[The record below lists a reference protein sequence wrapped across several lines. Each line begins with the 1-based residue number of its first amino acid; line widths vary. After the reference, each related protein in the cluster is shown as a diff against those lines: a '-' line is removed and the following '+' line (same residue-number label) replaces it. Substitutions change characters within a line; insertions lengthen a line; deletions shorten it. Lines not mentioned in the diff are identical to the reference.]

1 MKKIFRTSVAA
12 AGLLMC
18 ASSVAF
24 AAEEAVNHQINIG
37 DKEYTATLL
46 QKRDIGPGTT
56 WRRIRIQEYPLNVNL
71 VTMDMSNPYNRVET
85 FQGQDKLGSTES
97 IVGAAQR
104 LSSENHVAVAAAN
117 GNFWC
122 VSNQAPWSDLLIGT
136 TYGGNLRNGKI
147 ITETN
152 NASDMWCGTPLQIC
166 LIGADPE
173 RLWIEPLVW
182 RGYVSNPSI
191 GYLDFQQV
199 NKVVRDGEIG
209 LYNSYYPAGKSFQPV
224 NMNGNHFEIVDKVST
239 EVLLKLAEGEEWTTG
254 ADMKTVVTEVRKD
267 AGRGTLGSND
277 LALVGRG
284 ANREALAKLAV
295 GDTVTLNSSWTSFQT
310 WETPRLENALQALA
324 LVLKDGEID
333 PETNQ
338 QNSYNNQV
346 YPKTIYGCSKDNK
359 TLYIMTIDKSIDPV
373 WGSSAGCPSWVA
385 CEILKDYGCWRA
397 AAVDAGGS
405 TEMFV
410 TDKIVNRTTEGN
422 PRAVANGW
430 MVFATSPT
438 DNEIARLEFDEVELT
453 VPVLSQPTPK
463 VLGYNK
469 YGMLINEDVQGIS
482 FTCTPEAGECIDG
495 HFYAASTPGAG
506 QLTASLGGVSVS
518 KPITV
523 TDAEVAIRLK
533 DIIIDHV
540 RQYPIEV
547 QALVDGNQFDYKP
560 STLTWTSSDPSVAD
574 VDSEGVLKGLK
585 NGVTVLHGQI
595 GQFTDST
602 TVHVEIP
609 ESPVMVLESIDPWK
623 TSMTSIK
630 NPQVTLGDNNNI
642 NLSYQI
648 SSSRAPKLTIQRDSR
663 MFGLPDGI
671 TMKVNP
677 GTNVSIKS
685 IVLSVQGANQSR
697 AVTMTVTPELE
708 PSKDNEIYF
717 DFHKLDE
724 TTDLTQDLA
733 FYPVTFKSLAF
744 NFGNATGTYSFDIT
758 TPAASYNNHASG
770 VEDITVE
777 NGQIDGK
784 AMYFNLDGVRV
795 AETNLAPGIY
805 IVRQGSK
812 VSKILVK

>member
-469 YGMLINEDVQGIS
+469 YGMLINEDVHGIS

-648 SSSRAPKLTIQRDSR
+648 SSSRAPKLTIQGDSR

>member
-37 DKEYTATLL
+37 DKEYTASLL

-85 FQGQDKLGSTES
+85 FQGQDKLGSPES
-97 IVGAAQR
+97 IDGAAQR

-697 AVTMTVTPELE
+697 AVTMTVTPDLE

>member
-333 PETNQ
+333 PQTNQ

-410 TDKIVNRTTEGN
+410 TDRIVNRTTEGN

-495 HFYAASTPGAG
+495 HFYAASTPGTG
-506 QLTASLGGVSVS
+506 QLTASFGGVSVS

-744 NFGNATGTYSFDIT
+744 NFGNATGNYSFDIT

>member
-37 DKEYTATLL
+37 DKEYMASLL

-410 TDKIVNRTTEGN
+410 TDRIVNRTTEGN

-697 AVTMTVTPELE
+697 AVTMTVTPEFE

-758 TPAASYNNHASG
+758 TPASG

>member
-333 PETNQ
+333 PQTNQ

-574 VDSEGVLKGLK
+574 VDSEGILKGLK
-585 NGVTVLHGQI
+585 NGVTILHGQI

>member
-37 DKEYTATLL
+37 DKEYTASLL